1 MKRGSTSLAVM
12 EMEIKVIMMCTCTHQ
27 IGEFFVNKTQGLQR
41 CVAKGTPT
49 YYQWEHDLPLHFGE
63 VNMTYLFK
71 IPNMGLHL
79 IEICLPK
86 IAYSDNERYSRNNL
100 YVLKGGLSE

>member
-12 EMEIKVIMMCTCTHQ
+12 EMEIKVIMMCTYTHQ

-49 YYQWEHDLPLHFGE
+49 YY
-63 VNMTYLFK
+63 
-71 IPNMGLHL
+71 
-79 IEICLPK
+79 
-86 IAYSDNERYSRNNL
+86 
-100 YVLKGGLSE
+100 